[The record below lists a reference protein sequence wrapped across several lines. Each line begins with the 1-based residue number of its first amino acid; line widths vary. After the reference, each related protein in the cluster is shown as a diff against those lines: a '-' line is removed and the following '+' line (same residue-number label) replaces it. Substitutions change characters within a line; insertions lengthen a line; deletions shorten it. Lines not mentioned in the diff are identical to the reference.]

1 MARVK
6 ELNPQNPRKAIILYC
21 MAMKGWNDGKLEKA
35 LGIGHTAKSS
45 KMTNV
50 DRFTLGE
57 IIKIIHGVPLSP
69 AQLDSLFGGISWEVS
84 GLEMKLKGVF

>member
-35 LGIGHTAKSS
+35 LGIGHTAKST
-45 KMTNV
+45 KMTNI

-57 IIKIIHGVPLSP
+57 IATIIHGVSLTP
-69 AQLDSLFGGISWEVS
+69 AQISTLLGGVMWDTFLPSE
-84 GLEMKLKGVF
+84 